1 LKSGH
6 YTKVSIKF
14 KPGACRETPP
24 EVEKVVEAG
33 KELPRKY
40 LRLAESFKEN
50 DTNRGY

>member
-1 LKSGH
+1 MGRLDFVWV
-6 YTKVSIKF
+6 T
-14 KPGACRETPP
+14 GA
-24 EVEKVVEAG
+24 EVEKLVEAG